1 MDSPTSFKAPL
12 VSVPQDQQHNGSH
25 QEFATAAI
33 LPMYTPDEV
42 FVCPEESLFYSQCI
56 EKLVVNR

>member
-1 MDSPTSFKAPL
+1 MPL
-12 VSVPQDQQHNGSH
+12 VAVPQDQQQEQYNGSH